1 MIMNKIQL
9 HKMAENTD
17 LIPGIY
23 NYCDRW
29 CERCAFTHR
38 CMTYGLEKEMFPDQ
52 ESREISNGK
61 FWEELHHS
69 FNLTLELLKEFG
81 KEQGID
87 PDEIAFE
94 AEKGKQEERRTEA
107 DESPAA
113 KAAKRYSNMV
123 SEWIERNE
131 DFLKEREKVLTRE
144 LELGIAEPEATAAS
158 IIDALEVIRWYQM
171 QITVKLVRALEG
183 EYVLKETMEDEEM
196 CDILKDS
203 DGSAKVALIGIDR
216 SVGAWGDLQNHFPEQ
231 SDSIM
236 NVLVHIS
243 KLRANIEGL
252 FPHARR
258 FVRPGFD
265 QEV

>member
-9 HKMAENTD
+9 HKMAENPD

-38 CMTYGLEKEMFPDQ
+38 CMTYGLEREMFPD
-52 ESREISNGK
+52 RERRDFNNGK
-61 FWEELHHS
+61 FWEELHRS
-69 FNLTLELLKEFG
+69 FKLTIELLNEIG
-81 KEQGID
+81 KERGID
-87 PDEIAFE
+87 LDEIAFE
-94 AEKGKQEERRTEA
+94 AGKEKQKERRTQA
-107 DESPAA
+107 DESPSA
-113 KAAKRYSNMV
+113 KAAKKYSTMV

-131 DFLKEREKVLTRE
+131 DLLKEKEKLLTRE
-144 LELGIAEPEATAAS
+144 LELGIAESEATAAS
-158 IIDALEVIRWYQM
+158 IVDALEVIRWYQM

-183 EYVLKETMEDEEM
+183 ENVSKETTEDEEM

-216 SVGAWGDLQNHFPEQ
+216 SVGSWFDLQKHFPEQ

-236 NVLVHIS
+236 NILVHIS
-243 KLRANIEGL
+243 KLRASIEGL

>member
-1 MIMNKIQL
+1 MKKIQL
-9 HKMAENTD
+9 LKMADNPN

-29 CERCAFTHR
+29 CERCAFTRR
-38 CMTYGLEKEMFPDQ
+38 CLTHKMEQEMFPNQ
-52 ESREISNGK
+52 ESRDLNNGK
-61 FWEELHHS
+61 FWEGLHRS
-69 FNLTLELLKEFG
+69 FNLTIELLNEYA
-81 KEQGID
+81 KEQGLD
-87 PDEIAFE
+87 PDEIDLE
-94 AEKGKQEERRTEA
+94 SEKENREEKRVQA

-113 KAAKRYSNMV
+113 KEAKKYSTMV
-123 SEWIERNE
+123 TEWMDRHE
-131 DFLKEREKVLTRE
+131 DYLKEKEKVLTRE
-144 LELGIAEPEATAAS
+144 FEHGIAGPEATAAS
-158 IIDALEVIRWYQM
+158 ITDALEVIRWYQM

-183 EYVLKETMEDEEM
+183 VYEENEIMEDEEM
-196 CDILKDS
+196 NDIPKDS

-216 SVGAWGDLQNHFPEQ
+216 SVGAWGELQKHFPEQ

-236 NVLVHIS
+236 NILVHMS
-243 KLRANIEGL
+243 NLRANIEGL